1 MGTESRY
8 RIMVVDDDPDIRQV
22 IAETL
27 KDKYEVVMA
36 HDGLDA
42 LEKLEK
48 YEPDFV
54 IMDMLMPLMDGFQ
67 ACAAIRRKP
76 GFQNLQVLFLSAY
89 GSRENIAK
97 SYEMGANLFIP
108 KPVEPAR
115 LLKNVDL
122 FLTQSPP
129 AKRPK
134 KMSYRQIQM
143 IASVQ
148 EKKAADHAPH
158 PPATPHRPAPQASS
172 PWESPDDTAPTPEAK
187 PRPVPPE
194 APPAQPDYPPLP
206 TPQAQPVQTRHIP
219 AAPTPPLAAP
229 SPPSPAV
236 SPAGSALVSRILVVE
251 DDNDL
256 AEMILLTLSETFEVV
271 IARDGLEGVEKVVKA
286 QPDILLIDVMLPK
299 MNGYQLCQSVR
310 SNRAFARTPIII
322 MTAKRTSKEREYA
335 VRVGADAFL
344 PKPFE
349 MEVLQKL
356 CVEMTRRPGFQV
368 KAKTLSCAQLMVDG
382 RKDLPRAFQRDNK
395 KTDRLHD
402 PYGRKG

>member
-1 MGTESRY
+1 MGTEFRY

-115 LLKNVDL
+115 LLKNVAL

-143 IASVQ
+143 IESVQ
-148 EKKAADHAPH
+148 EKKAAEHAPH
-158 PPATPHRPAPQASS
+158 PPATAHRPPAQASS
-172 PWESPDDTAPTPEAK
+172 PWEAPDDTAPTPEAK

-194 APPAQPDYPPLP
+194 VHPAQTGHPVHPGQRAQTGHPTATPP
-206 TPQAQPVQTRHIP
+206 TPPP
-219 AAPTPPLAAP
+219 AAPPT
-229 SPPSPAV
+229 PSPAV
-236 SPAGSALVSRILVVE
+236 SSAGSALVSRILVVE

-256 AEMILLTLSETFEVV
+256 AEMILLALGETFEVV

-335 VRVGADAFL
+335 MRVGADAFL

-349 MEVLQKL
+349 MEALQRL

-382 RKDLPRAFQRDNK
+382 HKEIPRLFQRDDK
-395 KTDRLHD
+395 RTDRLRD
-402 PYGRKG
+402 RNGRKG

>member
-8 RIMVVDDDPDIRQV
+8 RIMVVDDDPDVRQV

-54 IMDMLMPLMDGFQ
+54 IMDMLMPLMDGFH

-115 LLKNVDL
+115 LLKNVAL

-143 IASVQ
+143 IESVQ
-148 EKKAADHAPH
+148 EKKAAEHAPH
-158 PPATPHRPAPQASS
+158 PPATAHRPPAQASS
-172 PWESPDDTAPTPEAK
+172 PWEAPDDTAPTPEAK

-194 APPAQPDYPPLP
+194 VHPAQTGHPVHPGQRAQTGHPTATPP
-206 TPQAQPVQTRHIP
+206 TPPP
-219 AAPTPPLAAP
+219 AAPPT
-229 SPPSPAV
+229 PSPAV
-236 SPAGSALVSRILVVE
+236 SSAGSALVSRILVVE

-256 AEMILLTLSETFEVV
+256 AEMILLALGETFEVV

-335 VRVGADAFL
+335 MRVGADAFL

-349 MEVLQKL
+349 MEALQRL

-382 RKDLPRAFQRDNK
+382 HKEIPRLFQRDDK
-395 KTDRLHD
+395 RTDRLRD
-402 PYGRKG
+402 RNGRKG

>member
-1 MGTESRY
+1 MGTEFRY

-54 IMDMLMPLMDGFQ
+54 IMDMLMPLMDGFH

-115 LLKNVDL
+115 LLKNVAL

-143 IASVQ
+143 IESVQ
-148 EKKAADHAPH
+148 EKKAAEHAPH
-158 PPATPHRPAPQASS
+158 PPATAHRPPAQASS
-172 PWESPDDTAPTPEAK
+172 PWEAPDDTAPTPEAK

-194 APPAQPDYPPLP
+194 VHPAQTGHPVHPGQRAQTGHPTATPP
-206 TPQAQPVQTRHIP
+206 TPPP
-219 AAPTPPLAAP
+219 AAPPT
-229 SPPSPAV
+229 PSPAV
-236 SPAGSALVSRILVVE
+236 SSAGSALVSRILVVE

-256 AEMILLTLSETFEVV
+256 AEMILLALGETFEVV

-335 VRVGADAFL
+335 MRVGADAFL

-349 MEVLQKL
+349 MEALQRL

-382 RKDLPRAFQRDNK
+382 HKEIPRLFQRDDK
-395 KTDRLHD
+395 RTDRLRD
-402 PYGRKG
+402 RNGRKG

>member
-1 MGTESRY
+1 MGTEFRY

-54 IMDMLMPLMDGFQ
+54 IMDMLMPLMDGFH

-115 LLKNVDL
+115 LLKNVAL

-143 IASVQ
+143 IESVQ
-148 EKKAADHAPH
+148 EKKAAEHAPH
-158 PPATPHRPAPQASS
+158 PPATAHRPPPQASS
-172 PWESPDDTAPTPEAK
+172 PWEAPDDTAPTPEAK

-194 APPAQPDYPPLP
+194 VHPAQTGHPVHPGQRAQTGHPTATPP
-206 TPQAQPVQTRHIP
+206 TPPP
-219 AAPTPPLAAP
+219 AAPPT
-229 SPPSPAV
+229 PSPAV
-236 SPAGSALVSRILVVE
+236 SSAGSALVSRILVVE

-256 AEMILLTLSETFEVV
+256 AEMILLALGETFEVV

-335 VRVGADAFL
+335 MRVGADAFL

-349 MEVLQKL
+349 MEALQRL

-382 RKDLPRAFQRDNK
+382 HKEIPRLFQRDDK
-395 KTDRLHD
+395 RTDRLRD
-402 PYGRKG
+402 RNGRKG